1 MNNQS
6 NSEEIPILK
15 KEDVEKWFAEHGD
28 GLYRFA
34 LLRVSDSDKAEDL
47 VQETFLAALKSWKSF
62 KGQSSVR
69 SWLLGIMKHK
79 VVDYY
84 RKEGRHKAL
93 KEELESGQNT
103 SSHFGFLC
111 WAKGFGPQRW
121 DNDPQET
128 HLNSKFLNV
137 LKGCLD
143 KLTEIQREIFV
154 LREIEEYT
162 TKEIQDVT
170 KLKPNHIRVTLYRAR
185 LFLRSCIE
193 KLWVNS
199 SPEAGRGQ

>member
-1 MNNQS
+1 MNDQD
-6 NSEEIPILK
+6 NSEEKPILK
-15 KEDVEKWFAEHGD
+15 KEDVEKWFEEHGD

-34 LLRVSDSDKAEDL
+34 LLRVSASDKAEDL

-62 KGQSSVR
+62 KGKSSVR

-79 VVDYY
+79 VVDHY

-93 KEELESGQNT
+93 KEDLESDQGVTNQ
-103 SSHFGFLC
+103 FGFFC
-111 WAKGFGPQRW
+111 WAKGFGPKRW
-121 DNDPQET
+121 DNDPQDS

-143 KLTEIQREIFV
+143 KLTPIQREIFV

-162 TKEIQDVT
+162 TKEIQGIA

-185 LFLRSCIE
+185 VFLRSCIE
-193 KLWVNS
+193 KLWANN
-199 SPEAGRGQ
+199 SPETENR